1 VGYYIHKFNKSSKK
15 GEPIVFQAHEKLDP
29 KALAINSLIKSLML
43 NQLTETIKS
52 GDIDKV
58 YKVLSVYKLAKELER
73 DLLPTPEEIKSFY
86 ENLNYVIQQWI
97 NMTKVVS

>member
-1 VGYYIHKFNKSSKK
+1 
-15 GEPIVFQAHEKLDP
+15 
-29 KALAINSLIKSLML
+29 ML